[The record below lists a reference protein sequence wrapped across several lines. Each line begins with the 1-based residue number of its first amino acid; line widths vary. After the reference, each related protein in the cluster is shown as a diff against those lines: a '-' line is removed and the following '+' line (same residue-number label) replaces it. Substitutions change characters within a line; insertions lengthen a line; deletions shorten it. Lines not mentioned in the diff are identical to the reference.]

1 MQLQELNALLAQSDQ
16 FAISPTAIDRTIP
29 SGHDTSRSKYGPS
42 CPFGLIKATVLEVKH
57 PWTDQTSFGCLG
69 KTHAV
74 ERTTGVLVR
83 LKRADLDA
91 ENVNVDKLVAS
102 SDHVAATIDNPNVF
116 QLVIARK
123 AVLMPWSDYQPV
135 RDHRRKTQ
143 RETDKRMARLNAAKD
158 AIGGESAQ
166 WHRSWDESRKTNVFK
181 ASEARVTISLARA
194 EEIAVALAEHG
205 IEIAA

>member
-1 MQLQELNALLAQSDQ
+1 MQLQELNALLTQSDQ

-29 SGHDTSRSKYGPS
+29 GGHDTSRRSNRYGPT
-42 CPFGLIKATVLEVKH
+42 CPYGLIKATVLEVKH

-83 LKRADLDA
+83 VKRADLEGVD
-91 ENVNVDKLVAS
+91 VDKLVES
-102 SDHVAATIDNPNVF
+102 ENVTATIDNPNVF

-135 RDHRRKTQ
+135 RDHRRKAQ
-143 RETDKRMARLNAAKD
+143 RETDKRNARLNTAVD
-158 AIGGESAQ
+158 AIGGQSSA
-166 WHRSWDESRKTNVFK
+166 WHSSWDESRKTNTFK

-194 EEIAVALAEHG
+194 EELAALLGAQAVA
-205 IEIAA
+205 